1 MLNKCEK
8 CGKNRCAKLLNEFI
22 ESELSVTK
30 TALVLG
36 QAQTLKVKSFLIAVT
51 DNRLR
56 VEFTEDQRWRVQGE
70 ADALMCGLLDILQ
83 NV

>member
-1 MLNKCEK
+1 MLNKR
-8 CGKNRCAKLLNEFI
+8 NRCAKLLNEFI

-30 TALVLG
+30 TVLVLG

-70 ADALMCGLLDILQ
+70 ADALTCGLLDILQ